1 MAVYIFDQNTP
12 GAPTMTAT
20 AGSLI
25 TLLDFILVAQLGW
38 TKPFSDTNKAVYRQP
53 PGSNEFYLRVVDSGT
68 AQESA
73 RARGYEAMTDIDTGT
88 GPFPTVAQKS
98 GDGATF
104 AKPVSAGGYR
114 WYCVSDGKIFYLAFS
129 NSTSSSENVD
139 TNVFGDFHSFVPGDQ
154 YNTVLAEPDNTYT
167 VSGGSHY
174 VARSG
179 TQSGGAVAC
188 TRNNG
193 YTYMAGNPVVGY
205 GNVPYPD
212 PLTGGAALH
221 PAFLDETYSGSTR
234 ASRGYLPGWWMPLY
248 STFQASA
255 PAVGDTFSGGP
266 TMPGRQFI
274 VKQGGSSARAV
285 FETSDTWGL

>member
-53 PGSNEFYLRVVDSGT
+53 PGSNELYLRVVDSGT
-68 AQESA
+68 AQSSS

-88 GPFPTVAQKS
+88 GPFPTVAQES
-98 GDGATF
+98 GDGVTF

-114 WYCVSDGKIFYLAFS
+114 WYCVSDGKIFYLGVS
-129 NSTSSSENVD
+129 NSTSSSDQVD

-154 YNTVLAEPDNTYT
+154 YNTVL
-167 VSGGSHY
+167 VSPNYSYEVNGGSHY
-174 VARSG
+174 VARPYS
-179 TQSGGAVAC
+179 QSGSAVAC

-193 YTYMAGNPVVGY
+193 YLYAGGSGTVGY
-205 GNVPYPD
+205 GNVLYPD
-212 PLTGGAALH
+212 PATGGAALH
-221 PAFLDETYSGSTR
+221 PAFLDEMVGGYR
-234 ASRGYLPGWWMPLY
+234 ALRGYLPGWWMPLY
-248 STFQASA
+248 KTFQASA

-274 VKQGGSSARAV
+274 VKHGKNAARAV

>member
-12 GAPTMTAT
+12 GAPTLTAT

-38 TKPFSDTNKAVYRQP
+38 TKPFSDTNKAAYRQP

-68 AQESA
+68 AQESS

-88 GPFPTVAQKS
+88 GPFPTVAQVS
-98 GDGATF
+98 GDGVPL
-104 AKPVSAGGYR
+104 AKPVSAGSYR
-114 WYCVSDGKIFYLAFS
+114 WYCVSDGKIFYLAVS
-129 NSTSSSENVD
+129 NSTSSSED
-139 TNVFGDFHSFVPGDQ
+139 ADINVFGDFHSFVPGDQ
-154 YNTVLAEPDNTYT
+154 YNTVLVAPDYSYT

-174 VARSG
+174 VARPC
-179 TQSGGAVAC
+179 TQNGSAVAC
-188 TRNNG
+188 VRNNG
-193 YTYMAGNPVVGY
+193 YAYSTGNSYVGY

-212 PLTGGAALH
+212 PMTGGAALH
-221 PAFLDETYSGSTR
+221 PAFLDETVGSGR
-234 ASRGYLPGWWMPLY
+234 AIRGYLPGWWMPLY
-248 STFQASA
+248 RTYQAPA

-274 VKQGGSSARAV
+274 VKHGTSVARAV

>member
-38 TKPFSDTNKAVYRQP
+38 TKPFSGTNKAVYRQP

-68 AQESA
+68 AQSSS

-88 GPFPTVAQKS
+88 GPFPTVAQES

-114 WYCVSDGKIFYLAFS
+114 WYCVSDGKIFYLACS
-129 NSTSSSENVD
+129 NSTSSSETVD

-154 YNTVLAEPDNTYT
+154 YNTVLVAPNYSYE
-167 VSGGSHY
+167 VSGGYHY
-174 VARSG
+174 VARPYS
-179 TQSGGAVAC
+179 QSGSAVAC
-188 TRNNG
+188 VRNNG
-193 YTYMAGNPVVGY
+193 YLYAGGSGTIGY

-212 PLTGGAALH
+212 PATGGAALH
-221 PAFLDETYSGSTR
+221 PAFLDDIVGGYR
-234 ASRGYLPGWWMPLY
+234 AMRGYLPGWWMPLY
-248 STFQASA
+248 RTYQAPA
-255 PAVGDTFSGGP
+255 PAVGDTFSGGA

-274 VKQGGSSARAV
+274 VKHGRNVARAV